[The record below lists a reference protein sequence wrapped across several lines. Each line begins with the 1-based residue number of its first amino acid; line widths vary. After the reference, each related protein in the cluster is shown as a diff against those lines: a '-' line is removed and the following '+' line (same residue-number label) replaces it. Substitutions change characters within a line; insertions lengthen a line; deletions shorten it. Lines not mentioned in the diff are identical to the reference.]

1 MNPFLDF
8 PFKWIFGQE
17 ASKSLLIDFLNNLL
31 VGERH
36 ILDVEYRDKEQLS
49 EAREGHSTIYDIY
62 CKTDTGEYIIVEM
75 QNRKEPLFLQRTLY
89 YAARSIERQGR
100 EPGEWAYE
108 VKAVYCIA
116 FMNFTDERLPSRLRV
131 DVSLCDRDTGVQ
143 VNDLLRFVYLQL
155 PLFKKKQD
163 ECETFFERWI
173 YILKNMD
180 VLDELPK
187 AFQCEAF
194 RKLKEV
200 SDVATLS
207 PNERLKYE
215 DTLRI
220 YRDTLLTVRNAR
232 TEGME
237 QGEKIGLKKG
247 LKEGRERII
256 QMARQ
261 LKSLGVSIDNIKQ
274 SSGLSE
280 DEIRSL

>member
-1 MNPFLDF
+1 
-8 PFKWIFGQE
+8 
-17 ASKSLLIDFLNNLL
+17 
-31 VGERH
+31 
-36 ILDVEYRDKEQLS
+36 
-49 EAREGHSTIYDIY
+49 
-62 CKTDTGEYIIVEM
+62 
-75 QNRKEPLFLQRTLY
+75 
-89 YAARSIERQGR
+89 
-100 EPGEWAYE
+100 
-108 VKAVYCIA
+108 
-116 FMNFTDERLPSRLRV
+116 
-131 DVSLCDRDTGVQ
+131 
-143 VNDLLRFVYLQL
+143 VYLQL

>member
-1 MNPFLDF
+1 
-8 PFKWIFGQE
+8 
-17 ASKSLLIDFLNNLL
+17 
-31 VGERH
+31 
-36 ILDVEYRDKEQLS
+36 
-49 EAREGHSTIYDIY
+49 
-62 CKTDTGEYIIVEM
+62 
-75 QNRKEPLFLQRTLY
+75 
-89 YAARSIERQGR
+89 
-100 EPGEWAYE
+100 
-108 VKAVYCIA
+108 
-116 FMNFTDERLPSRLRV
+116 LR
-131 DVSLCDRDTGVQ
+131 
-143 VNDLLRFVYLQL
+143 YPQL

-237 QGEKIGLKKG
+237 QGMKKGEKIGLKKG